1 MADDEDDLLARAL
14 GQQAAGA
21 LSDRSG
27 RAAGAVARR
36 LGKNVYETEMTLAAP
51 FSEACAQ
58 VAGLLAAIGQV
69 VAQTGPAGSQAVV
82 RAIVGAGAMNLNPAI
97 LTVTMTSTADGRTTV
112 HIRGAA
118 KEGLIKQR
126 AGEKAAR
133 RLAAML
139 GWRSLAAA
147 GVRLAAAAA

>member
-1 MADDEDDLLARAL
+1 MSDDEDDLLARAL

-21 LSDRSG
+21 APGQSG

-36 LGKNVYETEMTLAAP
+36 LRENVYETEMTLAAP

-58 VAGLLAAIGQV
+58 VAGILAAIGQV

-82 RAIVGAGAMNLNPAI
+82 RAIVGAGAMNLNPAM
-97 LTVTMTSTADGRTTV
+97 LTATMTSAADGRTTV
-112 HIRGAA
+112 HIRGTA
-118 KEGLIKQR
+118 KEGLIKQN

-139 GWRSLAAA
+139 GWSAA
-147 GVRLAAAAA
+147 